1 MSRRG
6 VRGPTTSGLPPLPSP
21 ACRAHGVRM
30 DSLSMLDAG
39 FLEAE
44 DSDRHISIAIGSVSV
59 LEGPIPDDDTFVS
72 GLAER
77 VLAVPRFRQ
86 VLRMH
91 PLDLEAPE
99 WADAEN
105 FDIAHHEHRVA
116 LPHPGDDVA
125 LFRLTAD
132 VMEHRLD
139 RERPLWECWIVEGL
153 PDNQWAMIMK
163 LHHCIAD
170 GIATMHMLAGLS
182 DSGEGDTY
190 ATAIRAA
197 KEPVQRG
204 FWLPQLSAD
213 PRQWVGSMWH
223 TSTALVDGARR
234 ALGGTV
240 EILGGL
246 LRPSPTSLVGPVT
259 AMRRYAA
266 AEVSLHEVARV
277 CRAFDVTLNDVALA
291 AITDAFRAVLIGR
304 GEKPQRN
311 SLRTLVPVSVRSN
324 DHIGKVDNR
333 VSLMLPYLPVEKSDP
348 EDQLRTVHSRMTRA
362 KGSAHFR
369 LGGEHHSLPVDGV
382 GRSRG
387 HPAAPTRRRHGGD
400 ERTRPA
406 TDDAD
411 HGAKGGAHVPG
422 SADRPRAS
430 DGNRDRELR
439 RQARLRHHRRLRHR
453 PGHRRHRL
461 RYRTSS
467 GTSRSATHAGLTTL
481 TGKRLS

>member
-1 MSRRG
+1 
-6 VRGPTTSGLPPLPSP
+6 
-21 ACRAHGVRM
+21 
-30 DSLSMLDAG
+30 MLDAG

-44 DSDRHISIAIGSVSV
+44 DSDRHISLAIGSVSV

-105 FDIAHHEHRVA
+105 FDISHHVHRVA

-213 PRQWVGSMWH
+213 PAAVGREHVGHINGVS
-223 TSTALVDGARR
+223 GRR
-234 ALGGTV
+234 KACLG
-240 EILGGL
+240 
-246 LRPSPTSLVGPVT
+246 RNSRDSRWSAAPVT
-259 AMRRYAA
+259 N
-266 AEVSLHEVARV
+266 VAGGPCHGDAPLCG
-277 CRAFDVTLNDVALA
+277 CRGVA
-291 AITDAFRAVLIGR
+291 
-304 GEKPQRN
+304 
-311 SLRTLVPVSVRSN
+311 
-324 DHIGKVDNR
+324 
-333 VSLMLPYLPVEKSDP
+333 
-348 EDQLRTVHSRMTRA
+348 
-362 KGSAHFR
+362 
-369 LGGEHHSLPVDGV
+369 
-382 GRSRG
+382 
-387 HPAAPTRRRHGGD
+387 
-400 ERTRPA
+400 
-406 TDDAD
+406 
-411 HGAKGGAHVPG
+411 
-422 SADRPRAS
+422 
-430 DGNRDRELR
+430 
-439 RQARLRHHRRLRHR
+439 
-453 PGHRRHRL
+453 
-461 RYRTSS
+461 
-467 GTSRSATHAGLTTL
+467 
-481 TGKRLS
+481 